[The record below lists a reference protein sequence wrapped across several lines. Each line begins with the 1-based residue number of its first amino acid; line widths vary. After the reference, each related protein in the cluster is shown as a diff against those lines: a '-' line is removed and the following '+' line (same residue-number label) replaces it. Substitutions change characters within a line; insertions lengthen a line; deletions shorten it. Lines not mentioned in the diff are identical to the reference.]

1 MLKGIGES
9 FVSKAKDKLLDYLV
23 DYAQEN
29 VLHVNDY
36 KLTLET
42 LERKI
47 NLSTSRAS
55 DVKEEIKNT
64 EMSGKKKIKREV
76 KNWLKEIKKIKGEFR
91 ELEEEIQSQGFIGRF
106 LGGHAAAKM
115 NARVSELVEQS
126 QHFGELLLDKS
137 CNGEALL
144 TTKLVGKTFMKN
156 LERIW
161 KFLATDKVS
170 SIGIYGMGG
179 VGKTTL
185 MKHVN
190 NRLVEAKKSVFWVT
204 VSQECS
210 IMMLQDKIAHVLHLD
225 ISNEHNVD
233 IRAAK
238 LNEAFLA
245 LAKKKNFVLILDDVW
260 KKFSLEKVGDPLL
273 VEGCML
279 ILTTRSL
286 EVCRQVGCKEKI
298 VVETLNENE
307 SWNLFRETLG
317 RGTELIDPKV
327 EEIAKSMAKRCDGLP
342 LGIITIAGSM
352 RGVTCNY
359 VWRNALRE
367 LKESC
372 FRQDDDEEDNVFKVL
387 KYSFDRLDQRHQ
399 HCFLYF
405 SLYPEDYE
413 VSVEHI
419 VSKFISE
426 ELVDTKWSMEAQL
439 DEGRAIVDRLVNV
452 CLLERVED
460 DPESDVRMHDLLRA
474 MALKIT
480 RGKTMVLAG
489 CSLNQIPNEEEYWTK
504 DLEKMSLMWNEI
516 VEIPAEMSPNCPK
529 LSTLLL
535 CGNRLKFISESFFS
549 QMNGLRVLDLSYTE
563 IKELPNSLSNLEGLK
578 ALLLQGCEQLV
589 YVPYLGK
596 LKALKQLNLSWTGIT
611 EVPQGMEKLVNLKR
625 LSMIG
630 ADCLE
635 IFPRDLLPNFL
646 YLQCLH
652 LPNHIQIPIEE
663 VESLKQLQ
671 EFVGPIKDMCN
682 FNRFIR
688 SQQSKGYDTNYYIV
702 VTDFMGRPDVQSVY
716 QNFNW

>member
-1 MLKGIGES
+1 MLKRIGES
-9 FVSKAKDKLLDYLV
+9 FVSKAKDKLLDCLV
-23 DYAQEN
+23 DCAQEN

-42 LERKI
+42 LERKL
-47 NLSTSRAS
+47 NLLTSRAS
-55 DVKEEIKNT
+55 DVKEEIKNAK
-64 EMSGKKKIKREV
+64 MSGEKKRKREV

-91 ELEEEIQSQGFIGRF
+91 QLEEEIQSQGFIGRF
-106 LGGHAAAKM
+106 LGGDTAAKM
-115 NARVSELVEQS
+115 NARISELVEQS

-137 CNGEALL
+137 CYGEALL
-144 TTKLVGKTFMKN
+144 TTKLVGETFEKN

-161 KFLATDKVS
+161 KLLATDKVS

-210 IMMLQDKIAHVLHLD
+210 IMMLQEKIAHVLHLD

-245 LAKKKNFVLILDDVW
+245 LAKKKNFFLILDDVW
-260 KKFSLEKVGDPLL
+260 KKFSLEKVGDSLR
-273 VEGCML
+273 VEGCTL

-286 EVCRQVGCKEKI
+286 EVCRQVGCKEEI

-307 SWNLFRETLG
+307 SWNLFREKLG

-327 EEIAKSMAKRCDGLP
+327 EEIAKSMAKTCDGLP
-342 LGIITIAGSM
+342 LGIITIAVSM
-352 RGVTCNY
+352 RGVTRNY
-359 VWRNALRE
+359 AWRNALRE
-367 LKESC
+367 LKESS

-387 KYSFDRLDQRHQ
+387 KYSFDRLDQRHR

-405 SLYPEDYE
+405 SLYPEDYAVRVKKL
-413 VSVEHI
+413 VSN
-419 VSKFISE
+419 FISK
-426 ELVDTKWSMEAQL
+426 ELVDTKKSMEAQF

-452 CLLERVED
+452 CLLESVR
-460 DPESDVRMHDLLRA
+460 SDWVRMHDLLRA

-504 DLEKMSLMWNEI
+504 DLEKVSLMWNNI
-516 VEIPAEMSPNCPK
+516 VEIPADMSPNCPK

-535 CGNRLKFISESFFS
+535 YQSPLNFISESFFS
-549 QMNGLRVLDLSYTE
+549 QMNGLCVLDLSYTA
-563 IKELPNSLSNLEGLK
+563 IKELPNSISNLEGLK
-578 ALLLQGCEQLV
+578 ALLLEYCRKLV

-596 LKALKQLNLSWTGIT
+596 LKALKELDLSGTGIT
-611 EVPQGMEKLVNLKR
+611 EVPQGMEKVVNLKR
-625 LSMIG
+625 LLMRD
-630 ADCLE
+630 ADCLKL
-635 IFPRDLLPNFL
+635 FPRDLLPNFP
-646 YLQCLH
+646 YLQCLY
-652 LPNHIQIPIEE
+652 LPFHIQIPIEE
-663 VESLKQLQ
+663 VESLKELQ
-671 EFVGPIKDMCN
+671 EYQGPVKDMCD

-688 SQQSKGYDTNYYIV
+688 SQQSKRYDTNYYIV
-702 VTDFMGRPDVQSVY
+702 VTNCVGRPNVQSVY